1 MNNNMITDDEFTPI
15 ENNNINNNLI
25 NYIKKERK
33 RENNFIIK
41 ETITVVTWNQISN
54 LRVI

>member
-25 NYIKKERK
+25 NNIKKERK